1 MRTLLL
7 FIVSFLCINIDA
19 QEYKPLLHDTRNL

>member
-1 MRTLLL
+1 MRTLL

>member
-7 FIVSFLCINIDA
+7 FIVSFLCINADA
-19 QEYKPLLHDTRNL
+19 QEYKPLLIDGRT